1 MNHLC
6 DMGLISRIHKELL
19 QLNNKKVQ
27 PNLKMDKE
35 REQTFLQRKY
45 TNGQLAYEKMPNITN
60 H

>member
-1 MNHLC
+1 
-6 DMGLISRIHKELL
+6 
-19 QLNNKKVQ
+19 
-27 PNLKMDKE
+27 MDKE